1 MINEGAWFGEVASCF
16 GFSVAETAQRWRKL
30 QAAAAS
36 SVLTGPELR
45 RFFTTLAILTQHAQ
59 STPADAA
66 TALQIFETGFIQGHL
81 TTVDVR
87 TLNVYLP
94 GARALMAQGL
104 GGKPEQLE
112 SVSNAGAL
120 LTSVAAVALGSQVE
134 KLVTAQG
141 QGSTQ
146 CGLWSGSAPTPPPD
160 STKGGMPTKP
170 LGTSKVEQYIA
181 SIKSVDDVKRRIR
194 DALDEDCGTG
204 ACVDVNAS
212 EICDL
217 VAALDVRVD
226 YQITGSFTSVDPKTG
241 IAKPQPTIPV
251 SQSDI
256 KLMKLIFSQCKPTNY
271 QYWKFDRL
279 LHVVY
284 TPSTKEIAATI
295 RKAVGTKT
303 Q

>member
-1 MINEGAWFGEVASCF
+1 MRSLN
-16 GFSVAETAQRWRKL
+16 
-30 QAAAAS
+30 
-36 SVLTGPELR
+36 
-45 RFFTTLAILTQHAQ
+45 LA
-59 STPADAA
+59 
-66 TALQIFETGFIQGHL
+66 
-81 TTVDVR
+81 
-87 TLNVYLP
+87 LP
-94 GARALMAQGL
+94 GTRAIIAQGL
-104 GGKPEQLE
+104 LITP
-112 SVSNAGAL
+112 
-120 LTSVAAVALGSQVE
+120 E
-134 KLVTAQG
+134 KLDSGLDIVRIPTILAAMALSFHVETLATAQG
-141 QGSTQ
+141 QGSAP
-146 CGLWSGSAPTPPPD
+146 CGLWSGSTPTSPPD

-170 LGTSKVEQYIA
+170 LGTSEVEQYIA

-194 DALDEDCGTG
+194 DALDEDCTG

-226 YQITGSFTSVDPKTG
+226 YQITGSFTSVDRKTG

-295 RKAVGTKT
+295 RKAVGAKT